1 MRKIYLH
8 KRFDSFEKLN
18 NETDEKGI
26 IISKLNEANKKAN
39 KKWDTKNKDRKQY
52 LNKRSNAKNF
62 ILKLATKEDLEQI
75 KEYIK
80 QRENELQ

>member
-1 MRKIYLH
+1 M
-8 KRFDSFEKLN
+8 KLI
-18 NETDEKGI
+18 K
-26 IISKLNEANKKAN
+26 KLI

-80 QRENELQ
+80 

>member
-1 MRKIYLH
+1 MP
-8 KRFDSFEKLN
+8 KL
-18 NETDEKGI
+18 
-26 IISKLNEANKKAN
+26 SEAHKKAN
-39 KKWDTKNKDRKQY
+39 KKWDAKNKDRKQY

>member
-1 MRKIYLH
+1 MVRSEILMP
-8 KRFDSFEKLN
+8 KL
-18 NETDEKGI
+18 
-26 IISKLNEANKKAN
+26 SEAHKKAN
-39 KKWDTKNKDRKQY
+39 KKWDAKNKDRKQY

>member
-1 MRKIYLH
+1 M
-8 KRFDSFEKLN
+8 N